1 MSTSVDLSGVYRRIE
16 DVRAEVR
23 QAAYNLSNQLSEQH
37 HETMSRLN
45 YLKDML
51 DEMERQAKLRD
62 AFQRATTE
70 VIRVRQELENKFG
83 AHKLVREYML
93 GILDATESGL
103 VTKETVSK
111 CSEELMLSAPK
122 YWLAPALIALAGWIS
137 DNKTLATRAVAE
149 AQRRDIEK
157 TALLFALITRR
168 VNAGRIAAGRP
179 GSSAT
184 FEWLNLYFSKQEAR
198 NMKQSVVTYLTAY
211 SNGIFGYD
219 ADDLCK
225 DQINKWMKD
234 LMRENPNFEEEQK
247 NHWVGIFKTKC
258 QDLAGEKYNALRL
271 LSPANYAQMNAYVS
285 KINAAEKEDGIRN
298 YFLDIINTPV
308 DKKTLIDAIDKHL
321 RLLVE
326 QYEEGDEEQLRDEEQ
341 YLQFVKEFQ
350 GDEERAKEKMDK
362 IRAGRVDKEVNF
374 AARLVEAAMNPN
386 SDVSEKKTAVYLLQ
400 NYINAA
406 FEEFVSA
413 DKATYPAEI
422 ELTIVEGCKFE
433 LVDQKNKEAGAKPK
447 PFKWQGKTVNGEN
460 REQLV
465 LEVEEKYDNAKKV
478 SLEKISD
485 EKAKK
490 LKKAGFICMCCVV
503 GVVLLF
509 GIIMFAI
516 GNNKLKNNTTDRE
529 RITKYLDK
537 QKAMNV
543 KLLNNAI
550 DARIEANKIVA
561 DFDVVKETEGAVV
574 SM

>member
-23 QAAYNLSNQLSEQH
+23 QAAYNLSSQLNEQH
-37 HETMSRLN
+37 HETMSGLN
-45 YLKDML
+45 YLKNQL
-51 DEMERQAKLRD
+51 DEMERKAKLRD

-70 VIRVRQELENKFG
+70 VIRVRQELETKFG

-137 DNKTLATRAVAE
+137 DNKTLANRALAE
-149 AQRRDIEK
+149 AQKRNKEK

-168 VNAGRIAAGRP
+168 VNAGRIATGGQA
-179 GSSAT
+179 SDAT
-184 FEWLNLYFSKQEAR
+184 FQWLDVYFRLQNPA
-198 NMKQSVVTYLTAY
+198 NMKESVVTYLTAY
-211 SNGIFGYD
+211 TNGIFGND
-219 ADDLCK
+219 ADDICK
-225 DQINKWMKD
+225 DHIAHWMKQ
-234 LMRENPNFEEEQK
+234 LMDSNPDFEKDQKDYWVNNFR
-247 NHWVGIFKTKC
+247 GYC

-271 LSPANYAQMNAYVS
+271 LSPNHYNQMNAYVS
-285 KINAAEKEDGIRN
+285 KINAAEREDGIRN
-298 YFLDIINTPV
+298 YIMGIVTQPIDRRA
-308 DKKTLIDAIDKHL
+308 LIDSIDRHL
-321 RLLVE
+321 RMLVE
-326 QYEEGDEEQLRDEEQ
+326 QYEEGDEEKLRDEEQ
-341 YLQFVKEFQ
+341 YLELVKEEK
-350 GDEERAKEKMDK
+350 GDEEAANDRMNK
-362 IRAGRVDKEVNF
+362 IRAGRVDDEVNF
-374 AARLVEAAMNPN
+374 VQRLNEAINNKAA
-386 SDVSEKKTAVYLLQ
+386 DVSAKKTAIYLLQ
-400 NYINAA
+400 NYINSA
-406 FEEFVSA
+406 FEEFISV

-422 ELTIVEGCKFE
+422 ELTVIEGCKFE

-465 LEVEEKYDNAKKV
+465 LELEEKYDNAKKV
-478 SLEKISD
+478 ALEKISD
-485 EKAKK
+485 EKAAKMRK
-490 LKKAGFICMCCVV
+490 TGKILCFCII

-509 GIIMFAI
+509 GLIMYFM
-516 GNNKLKNNTTDRE
+516 GKGKMERNTTDRE

-550 DARIEANKIVA
+550 DARIEANAIVA
-561 DFDVVKETEGAVV
+561 NFDKIKEEQGAVV
-574 SM
+574 SL

>member
-23 QAAYNLSNQLSEQH
+23 QAAYNLSSQLSEQH

-103 VTKETVSK
+103 VTKETVSR

-137 DNKTLATRAVAE
+137 DNKTLANRALAE
-149 AQRRDIEK
+149 AQKRDLEK

-168 VNAGRIAAGRP
+168 VNAGRIATGGQ
-179 GSSAT
+179 GSDAT
-184 FEWLNLYFSKQEAR
+184 FQWLDVYFRLQDPQK
-198 NMKQSVVTYLTAY
+198 MKESVVAYLTAY
-211 SNGIFGYD
+211 TNGVFGND
-219 ADDLCK
+219 ADDICK
-225 DQINKWMKD
+225 DHINHWMKE
-234 LMRENPNFEEEQK
+234 LMDANPNFKEEQK
-247 NHWVGIFKTKC
+247 DYWVNNFRGYC
-258 QDLAGEKYNALRL
+258 QDLAGEKFNALRL
-271 LSPANYAQMNAYVS
+271 LSPTNYAQMNAYVS
-285 KINAAEKEDGIRN
+285 KINAAEREDGIRS
-298 YFLDIINTPV
+298 YIMGIVTQPIDRRALV
-308 DKKTLIDAIDKHL
+308 DLIDKHL
-321 RLLVE
+321 RMLVE
-326 QYEEGDEEQLRDEEQ
+326 QYEEGDEEKLRDEEQ
-341 YLQFVKEFQ
+341 RLELIKKYK
-350 GDEERAKEKMDK
+350 GDEEQADSELAS
-362 IRAGRVDKEVNF
+362 IRAGRVDKEVSF
-374 AARLVEAAMNPN
+374 VQRLNEAINN
-386 SDVSEKKTAVYLLQ
+386 KDSDVSAKKTAIYLLQ
-400 NYINAA
+400 DYINAA
-406 FEEFVSA
+406 FEEFISV

-561 DFDVVKETEGAVV
+561 DFDETSKTEGAVV
-574 SM
+574 SL